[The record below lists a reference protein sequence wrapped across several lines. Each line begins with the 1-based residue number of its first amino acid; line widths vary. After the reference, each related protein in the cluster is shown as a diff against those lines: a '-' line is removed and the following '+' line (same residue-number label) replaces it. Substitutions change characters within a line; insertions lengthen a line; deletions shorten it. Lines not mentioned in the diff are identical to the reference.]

1 MNDKWTSNDISFFS
15 QYVFIFVF
23 KGFGGIDEDFF
34 ARFSLILIT
43 MFWILYDLVFM
54 LLPGKMS
61 LNYYMCTGEDPDKD
75 FYQYKKVLIVIR
87 AYLKHHDLIND
98 LSSLPFCSCTCSS
111 QSMLF
116 YQSSQHWHTLAFLPK
131 SVIIDEN

>member
-1 MNDKWTSNDISFFS
+1 
-15 QYVFIFVF
+15 
-23 KGFGGIDEDFF
+23 
-34 ARFSLILIT
+34 

-75 FYQYKKVLIVIR
+75 FYRYKKVLIVIR

-98 LSSLPFCSCTCSS
+98 LSTIQSTFLLLYLQFPINAILPVITALTYVGFSAKIS
-111 QSMLF
+111 
-116 YQSSQHWHTLAFLPK
+116 YHRRKLAAIGK
-131 SVIIDEN
+131 V